1 MLLMPD
7 FDDVPDALDGEL
19 NGAPDAATSCARWN
33 HVRIRSAS
41 PFPLATRFATQRVGT
56 SSDGCNRERNSAL

>member
-33 HVRIRSAS
+33 HVRIE
-41 PFPLATRFATQRVGT
+41 VGFYAQIRT
-56 SSDGCNRERNSAL
+56 TLSGYSTENQHL